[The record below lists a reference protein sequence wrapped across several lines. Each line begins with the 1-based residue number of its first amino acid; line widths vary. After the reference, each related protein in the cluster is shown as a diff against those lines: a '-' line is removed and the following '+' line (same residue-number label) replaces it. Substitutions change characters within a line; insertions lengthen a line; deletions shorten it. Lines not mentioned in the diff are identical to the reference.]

1 MSSLWTNEQTEC
13 GNRKRQSQ
21 QNIVK
26 LYGILWVQCSQA
38 LHSESMRDTK
48 YEDVAE
54 IYNIVWIMNKL
65 KFLCAGVDS
74 HITFLN
80 LHFIPLRFFTWYVNR
95 VVRWWQSI
103 LTAFNR
109 HELMYKYPKE
119 TSPNIENC
127 RKQKGMMATLIIQK
141 NWRKKRF

>member
-74 HITFLN
+74 HINFFN
-80 LHFIPLRFFTWYVNR
+80 LHFIPLQVITWYVNR
-95 VVRWWQSI
+95 VVIWWQSM
-103 LTAFNR
+103 LTVFNC
-109 HELMYKYPKE
+109 HELMHNYQKE
-119 TSPNIENC
+119 ISPDIKNW
-127 RKQKGMMATLIIQK
+127 RKQKGMMETLIIQK
-141 NWRKKRF
+141 NWHKKRF